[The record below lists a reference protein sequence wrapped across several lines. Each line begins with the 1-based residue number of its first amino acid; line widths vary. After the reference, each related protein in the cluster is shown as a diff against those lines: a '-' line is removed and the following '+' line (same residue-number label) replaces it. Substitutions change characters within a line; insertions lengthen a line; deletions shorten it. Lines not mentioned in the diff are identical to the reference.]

1 MVMNHQSTTMVIVMN
16 HQSTAMVMVTNHQ
29 PMEAT
34 NPLKDHPI
42 QQQLLKMRAA
52 DVKTKGQFILKC
64 RFGAFKSPKKPTNFF
79 QDVCPSLQKRSN
91 QKNKCTLLRS

>member
-1 MVMNHQSTTMVIVMN
+1 MNLQSTT
-16 HQSTAMVMVTNHQ
+16 MVMVTNHR

-64 RFGAFKSPKKPTNFF
+64 RFGAFKSPKKPTNF
-79 QDVCPSLQKRSN
+79 SRMSALASKRGQIKKIN
-91 QKNKCTLLRS
+91 ALY